1 MLTDLQSI
9 LSHLPKNIDFTK
21 IRLFVLIYAPGLEEH
36 PLDAATG
43 RPPGSLGSSFSV
55 LGHDQAQSPGDESQK
70 ILYVDYPANT
80 ICSCS
85 QIQVISL
92 GISSLQRCLF

>member
-55 LGHDQAQSPGDESQK
+55 LGHDQAQSPGDEPQK

-80 ICSCS
+80 SFSC
-85 QIQVISL
+85 
-92 GISSLQRCLF
+92 